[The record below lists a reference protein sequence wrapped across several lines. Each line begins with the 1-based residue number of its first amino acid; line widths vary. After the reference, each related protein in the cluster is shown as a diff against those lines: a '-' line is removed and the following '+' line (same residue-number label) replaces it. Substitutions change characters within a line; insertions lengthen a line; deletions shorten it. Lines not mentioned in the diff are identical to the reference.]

1 MSETSRTR
9 LRWDQIVT
17 LVGAIGPLAAT
28 LGAMGMVWGRLV
40 TGRLA
45 VVVVVTYFLAGIGV
59 AIG

>member
-17 LVGAIGPLAAT
+17 LVGAIGPLVAT